1 MKLTIL
7 DVFFILQ
14 EYVNHGAVL
23 YKVYVCGSRVWISS
37 PRASIPDYV
46 DYHPMNTATSR
57 NTIVLDNGSLGSKK
71 MRMGHV
77 DQVPS
82 SFTLFK
88 SSDMKREIPT
98 WPSSVPTHECSTT
111 RLPQPPHDVIRKVRI
126 QRPKVETIGTV
137 ADV

>member
-1 MKLTIL
+1 MALFTDKCVRLCELGLGVINYETKLTIL
-7 DVFFILQ
+7 DVFLILQ

-82 SFTLFK
+82 SFT
-88 SSDMKREIPT
+88 
-98 WPSSVPTHECSTT
+98 
-111 RLPQPPHDVIRKVRI
+111 
-126 QRPKVETIGTV
+126 
-137 ADV
+137 